1 MIVKIVQT
9 TIKSLKT
16 SIGAITNNPEKPK
29 FVSDYIKT
37 KKMSKNVV
45 KKLPF
50 VTRYVPN
57 QYNTEEMCD
66 WVILEMVKR

>member
-16 SIGAITNNPEKPK
+16 STGAITNNPEKPK

-50 VTRYVPN
+50 VTRYFPN
-57 QYNTEEMCD
+57 QYNTEDMCD